1 MVFIGDEIARCA
13 PAPSNGMEQ
22 RMQKRRRF
30 KQTQS
35 LEERLAVVAKMLRR
49 KAAMLPQGRLRDV
62 AERKARQVDTASH
75 LSQWLRSPGLRT
87 PD

>member
-1 MVFIGDEIARCA
+1 
-13 PAPSNGMEQ
+13 
-22 RMQKRRRF
+22 
-30 KQTQS
+30 
-35 LEERLAVVAKMLRR
+35 MLRR
-49 KAAMLPQGRLRDV
+49 KAEMLPQGRLRDV